1 MAKKLGYSAH
11 ANIRGRK
18 DIIAQMPLTPHQS
31 IDHYE
36 IVALIGS
43 GGMGEVYRARDTR
56 LNRDVAIKVLPGLT
70 TTDRDR
76 LRRFEQEARAAAALN
91 HPNILAVYQMGL
103 HQGAPYLVSELLEG
117 ETLRDRLKRGA
128 MPIRKVVDYGVQIA
142 KGLAAAHEKGIVHR
156 DLKPENIFLT
166 NDGHA
171 KILDFGLAR
180 LTQTNEALA
189 QQSSQEVPT
198 MAGVLMGSMGYMS
211 PEQVRGQA
219 ADHRSDIFTFS
230 AVLYEMLTGQRAFQ
244 KATSIDAMS
253 AILNEEPTPLSQLM
267 PSAPPGL
274 ERVLQRGLEKNPEQ
288 RFQSA
293 SDLGFALE
301 SAAGPM
307 GSVYTA
313 NYRVETKRPVWTRGF
328 VLVIAGAVVAIL
340 AVVAYTWLRPV
351 PTPQVANYEQLTHD
365 GLQKTL
371 IGTDGSRLFLTV
383 MNSGVEDTAAVPVT
397 GGEPRQIALP
407 RPGMFPVDLSP
418 DGSSLL
424 LVEGA
429 GYPATG
435 PFWSMPILGD
445 SPRRVGEVA
454 GHIAAWSAD
463 GKLLAF
469 GKGADVYLANGD
481 GTGSHKIATMK
492 NLVSGI
498 SLSPDGAHVEVETEE
513 ISQSGTSV
521 VVGERTIWEVPVNG
535 SSPAPLVPE
544 WHGTNECCGKWTA
557 DGKYFVF
564 QSGGQ
569 IWVLPAE
576 KRLLQRGANPV
587 QLTSSPMQLQS
598 PLPSKDGKKLFVV
611 GMTFRGELTS
621 VDAKTGRSSLYLGGI
636 SADWI
641 DASRDG
647 KQVVYVSYPQG
658 DLWKSGSD
666 GANRVQLTFGP
677 IKPVLP
683 RWSPDGETILFFEFP
698 NGPSKPGK
706 MYLIPATGGTPHEL
720 IPGDKQNEQDA
731 TWSGD
736 GKQIAFAGAA
746 NDATRE
752 SKRPAI
758 KILDVQS
765 GKVSPVTGSQ
775 GMFSPRWS
783 PDGHYLAAMTSD
795 SSKLML
801 FDFANSTWKQ
811 IGSGTLS
818 WLNWSPDAKFVYVKD
833 LAGQGS
839 IERVHV
845 PDGKAERVADLK
857 DIVLT
862 GLGGGAV
869 SVAPDGSPLVL
880 RDRGTQDIYALDW
893 IEP

>member
-1 MAKKLGYSAH
+1 
-11 ANIRGRK
+11 
-18 DIIAQMPLTPHQS
+18 MPLNPHQS

-36 IVALIGS
+36 ILALIGS

-70 TTDRDR
+70 TSEPER

-117 ETLRDRLKRGA
+117 ETLRDRLKRGPL
-128 MPIRKVVDYGVQIA
+128 PIRKVVDYGVQIS

-156 DLKPENIFLT
+156 DLKPENLFLT

-180 LTQTNEALA
+180 LTQVNEAIPA
-189 QQSSQEVPT
+189 QSSHEVQT
-198 MAGVLMGSMGYMS
+198 MAGMLMGSMGYMS
-211 PEQVRGQA
+211 PEQVRGQS
-219 ADHRSDIFTFS
+219 ADQRSDIFTFS

-253 AILNEEPTPLSQLM
+253 AILNEEPKPLTQLL

-274 ERVLQRGLEKNPEQ
+274 ERVVQRGLEKNPEQ

-301 SAAGPM
+301 AAAGPSQ
-307 GSVYTA
+307 SVYTS
-313 NYRVETKRPVWTRGF
+313 NYRIDEKRPTWSRRF
-328 VLVIAGAVVAIL
+328 LLVIAGAIAVILVA
-340 AVVAYTWLRPV
+340 VAYSWFRPV
-351 PTPQVANYEQLTHD
+351 AAPQVANYVQLTHD
-365 GLQKTL
+365 GLQKSL
-371 IGTDGSRLFLTV
+371 IGTDGSRVFLTV
-383 MNSGVEDTAAVPVT
+383 VDSGVDDTAAVPVT
-397 GGEPRQIALP
+397 GGELARIAM
-407 RPGMFPVDLSP
+407 PGPDMVPVDLSP
-418 DGSSLL
+418 DDSSFLV
-424 LVEGA
+424 VEGT

-435 PFWSMPILGD
+435 PLWSLPVLGD
-445 SPRRVGEVA
+445 SPRRLGDAA

-463 GKLLAF
+463 GKQLVF
-469 GKGADVYLANGD
+469 GKGTDVFLAKGD
-481 GTGSHKIATMK
+481 GTDVHKLATMK

-498 SLSPDGAHVEVETEE
+498 SLSPDNSRVQVETEE

-521 VVGERTIWEVPVNG
+521 VVGERTIWQVPVNG
-535 SSPAPLVPE
+535 SNATPLIPE
-544 WHGTNECCGKWTA
+544 WQGTTNQCCGGWTA

-569 IWVLPAE
+569 IWALAE
-576 KRLLQRGANPV
+576 EKSLLQRGAKPM

-611 GMTFRGELTS
+611 GMTFRGELTAID
-621 VDAKTGRSSLYLGGI
+621 VKTGKSSFYLGGI

-658 DLWKSGSD
+658 DLWKSNVDGS
-666 GANRVQLTFGP
+666 NRVQLTFSP

-683 RWSPDGETILFFEFP
+683 RWSPDGQTILFFEFP
-698 NGPSKPGK
+698 NGPTKPGK
-706 MYLIPATGGTPHEL
+706 MYKIPASGGTPHAL
-720 IPGDKQNEQDA
+720 MPDDKQNEQDA
-731 TWSGD
+731 TWSAD
-736 GKQIAFAGAA
+736 GKQIAYAGDA
-746 NDATRE
+746 NDAILRN
-752 SKRPAI
+752 SSPAI
-758 KILDVQS
+758 KILDVPT
-765 GKVSPVTGSQ
+765 GKVSPLAGSQ

-783 PDGHYLAAMTSD
+783 PDGRYLAAMTSD
-795 SSKLML
+795 SSRLML
-801 FDFANSTWKQ
+801 FDFETRSWKQ

-818 WLNWSPDAKFVYVKD
+818 WLNWSPDGKFVYVKD
-833 LAGQGS
+833 LRGKGS
-839 IERVHV
+839 IERFHV
-845 PDGKAERVADLK
+845 PDGNVDRIVDLK
-857 DIVLT
+857 DFVLT

-869 SVAPDGSPLVL
+869 SVAPDGSPLLL
-880 RDRGTQDIYALDW
+880 RDRGTQDIYSLDW
-893 IEP
+893 IQP